1 LIRILNKSFLTSVKR
16 QLKLGGIYMKKSV
29 LVIAFAFICS
39 FGFAQTKFAYVDS
52 DYILE
57 NIPEYAAAQDKL
69 DELSVEWQKDIEAK
83 FKEVDS
89 LYKKFETESVLLPE
103 DIKTKREADI
113 VAKEKEAKALQKQRF
128 GKEGDL
134 FKKRTELI
142 KPIQDKVYN
151 AIEELATEG
160 SYGIIFD
167 KSGSLTMLYTNPKL
181 DKSDDVL
188 AKLGYK
194 PGTVKETDTKDDK

>member
-1 LIRILNKSFLTSVKR
+1 
-16 QLKLGGIYMKKSV
+16 MKKSI
-29 LVIAFAFICS
+29 LITAFAMIFS
-39 FGFAQTKFAYVDS
+39 VTFAQQKYAYVDS
-52 DYILE
+52 EYILE
-57 NIPEYAAAQDKL
+57 NIPEYAAAQNKL
-69 DELSVEWQKDIEAK
+69 DELSIDWQKEIEAK

-103 DIKTKREADI
+103 DIKTKRENEI

-134 FKKRTELI
+134 YKKRTELV

-151 AIEELATEG
+151 AVEELATEG

-167 KSGSLTMLYTNPKL
+167 KSGSLTMLYSNPKL
-181 DKSDDVL
+181 DKSDEVL
-188 AKLGYK
+188 EKLGYK
-194 PGTVKETDTKDDK
+194 PGTVNENDKEEK